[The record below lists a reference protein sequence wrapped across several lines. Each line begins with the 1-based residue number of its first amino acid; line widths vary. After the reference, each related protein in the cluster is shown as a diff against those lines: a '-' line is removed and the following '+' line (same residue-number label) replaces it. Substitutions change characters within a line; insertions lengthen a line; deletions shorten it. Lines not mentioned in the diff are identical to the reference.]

1 MPVISGDGL
10 MIISLLSNSCTLIGV
25 SFPLIFSNFTPLTRT
40 WCIYFI
46 YIWNRRADVSI
57 QKCQIKQTQLIIK
70 VFFISAH
77 ILIKCLRI
85 CMTSKK
91 GDLIIPSSI
100 YRILNKILMP
110 CGKHKTAAE
119 TNCWYVKLLSPMFHF
134 DRSQNPINVIDA
146 PIMRGCDRQLNSIKR
161 FFLWMANC

>member
-1 MPVISGDGL
+1 MLTFYFNDSFMPVISGDGL

-70 VFFISAH
+70 VFFYFCAHFDKMSAH
-77 ILIKCLRI
+77 LITFFG
-85 CMTSKK
+85 MTSKK

-119 TNCWYVKLLSPMFHF
+119 TNCW
-134 DRSQNPINVIDA
+134 
-146 PIMRGCDRQLNSIKR
+146 
-161 FFLWMANC
+161 

>member
-1 MPVISGDGL
+1 MLTFYFNDSFMPVISGDGL

-85 CMTSKK
+85 WS
-91 GDLIIPSSI
+91 
-100 YRILNKILMP
+100 
-110 CGKHKTAAE
+110 
-119 TNCWYVKLLSPMFHF
+119 HF
-134 DRSQNPINVIDA
+134 FAWRRKRVIWLFLRLYTEYWIKYLC
-146 PIMRGCDRQLNSIKR
+146 PVENIRLQLRQIVDS
-161 FFLWMANC
+161 

>member
-1 MPVISGDGL
+1 MLTIYFNDSFMPVISGDGL

-85 CMTSKK
+85 WSHFFGMTSKK
-91 GDLIIPSSI
+91 GDLISPSSI

-119 TNCWYVKLLSPMFHF
+119 TNCW
-134 DRSQNPINVIDA
+134 
-146 PIMRGCDRQLNSIKR
+146 
-161 FFLWMANC
+161 

>member
-1 MPVISGDGL
+1 MFTFYFNDSFMPVISGDGL

-57 QKCQIKQTQLIIK
+57 KKCQIKQTQLIIK
-70 VFFISAH
+70 VFFYFCAHFDKMSAH
-77 ILIKCLRI
+77 LIAFF

-119 TNCWYVKLLSPMFHF
+119 TNCW
-134 DRSQNPINVIDA
+134 
-146 PIMRGCDRQLNSIKR
+146 
-161 FFLWMANC
+161 

>member
-1 MPVISGDGL
+1 MLTFYFNDSFMPVISGDGL

-46 YIWNRRADVSI
+46 YIWNSRADVSI

-70 VFFISAH
+70 VFFFYFCAHFDKMSAH
-77 ILIKCLRI
+77 LITFF

-119 TNCWYVKLLSPMFHF
+119 TNCW
-134 DRSQNPINVIDA
+134 
-146 PIMRGCDRQLNSIKR
+146 
-161 FFLWMANC
+161 

>member
-1 MPVISGDGL
+1 MFTFYFNDSFMPVISGDGL

-70 VFFISAH
+70 VFFYFCAHFDKMSAH
-77 ILIKCLRI
+77 TITFFG
-85 CMTSKK
+85 MTSKK

-119 TNCWYVKLLSPMFHF
+119 TNCW
-134 DRSQNPINVIDA
+134 
-146 PIMRGCDRQLNSIKR
+146 
-161 FFLWMANC
+161 

>member
-1 MPVISGDGL
+1 MFTFYFNDSFMPVISGDGL

-40 WCIYFI
+40 WCIHFI

-70 VFFISAH
+70 VFFFYFCAHFDKMSAH
-77 ILIKCLRI
+77 LITFF

-119 TNCWYVKLLSPMFHF
+119 TNCW
-134 DRSQNPINVIDA
+134 
-146 PIMRGCDRQLNSIKR
+146 
-161 FFLWMANC
+161 